1 MSYLPSE
8 MTRSALERELSRQ
21 PDVIETRYE
30 AERLVGEVRESGFAW
45 IDGSVVPG
53 LRAIAA
59 PILDLQGDLRA
70 CMALVSP
77 SESLVR
83 VPNPILD
90 DLMETARATS
100 RGLGWTEKS

>member
-1 MSYLPSE
+1 LSYLPPE
-8 MTRSALERELSRQ
+8 VTRSALEIELARQ
-21 PDVIETRYE
+21 PDAIEARY
-30 AERLVGEVRESGFAW
+30 AVERVVREVRENGFAR

-70 CMALVSP
+70 CIALVSP

-90 DLMETARATS
+90 DLLDTARATS
-100 RGLGWTEKS
+100 RGLGWPGQP